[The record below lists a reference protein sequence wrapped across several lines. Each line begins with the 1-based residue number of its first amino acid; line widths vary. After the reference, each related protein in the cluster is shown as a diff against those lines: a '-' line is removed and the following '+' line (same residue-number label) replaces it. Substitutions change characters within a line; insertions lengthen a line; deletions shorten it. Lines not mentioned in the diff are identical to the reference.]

1 MVKNKI
7 LYQPIDL
14 KIYASTEWLA
24 DNKKKY
30 RTVFETEECT
40 YVYCEF
46 TFLNLNFKKADWNL
60 KLHMVCIDNENNELC
75 KLNCDRIVL
84 PNDNLIYVREGWGTK
99 TKGTFW
105 KPGIY
110 KWQVFSG
117 EELILERPFY
127 IQNFGKVNNAAE
139 PYFKFDSLKLY
150 EGPDA
155 NVKLNDRTYYSVFNF
170 NFTRYVWAE
179 LNAKNLI
186 KGVNYWACEL
196 TFNFR
201 TSNHLLKGSI
211 TKMFFVYP
219 QDDEFT
225 VTIGWGSDK
234 VGTWGKDDYIVDV
247 LFMDQLLASKVFT
260 IGDDYVEANAEDFL
274 LPSTFV
280 EFDGLSIEDN
290 TLVDDDFGMN
300 DYETGKVHQTNETV
314 EVIMKELEG
323 LIGLSDIKDKIKE
336 YSNYLGFITL
346 RKDKGLKEKEK
357 ISLHAIFRGNPGTGK
372 TTVARKLGK
381 IYNSLGLL
389 SKGHVYEVDR
399 GDLVAEFIGQ
409 TAPKTKAALKKAN
422 GGILFID
429 EAYSLARKDDDAKD
443 FGKEV
448 IEILLKELSDND
460 DIAIICA
467 GYPAEMDHFLES
479 NPGLKSRFNM
489 SYDFP
494 DYLPQELIKIA
505 DYACERRG
513 IGLNENAST
522 LLYKKLVEV
531 YRDRDQFFGNA
542 RLVNSLIDEAKMNLG
557 LRVMN
562 TQFPEKLTPDELSII
577 MPADIEKLSFKKKLA
592 TADIPIDEDL
602 LKESVDK
609 IKRMIGLETVKEDI
623 DELIK
628 LVRFYNETGKDVR
641 QTFSLHTVFTGNP
654 GTGKTTV
661 ARILAQIYKALG
673 ILERGHLIECDRQS
687 LVGGY
692 VGQTAIKTAE
702 IIERSMGGV
711 LFIDEAYSLT
721 EGGQSDFGKEVI
733 EILLKRMEDRRGD
746 FIVIAAGY
754 TDNMKRFIESN
765 PGLKSRFDRIFHFE
779 DFKETELFE
788 IANNQI
794 LENNLTP
801 NPEAKLELKRITEL
815 MYTSRDKF
823 FGNGRAI
830 RKLVEEI
837 IRHQH
842 LRMSEIA
849 VSKRT
854 IELISELTASDIQE
868 VNLKEIIQKTK
879 TTGIGFQQ
887 NS

>member
-1 MVKNKI
+1 MSQNKE
-7 LYQPIDL
+7 LYQVIDL
-14 KIYASTEWLA
+14 KVYASTEWLA

-30 RTVFETEECT
+30 RTVFEAEECT

-46 TFLNLNFKKADWNL
+46 SLFNLKFKEKDWNL
-60 KLHMVCIDNENNELC
+60 NLRIVCLDNENIELC
-75 KLNCDRIVL
+75 NLNCDRIVSQE
-84 PNDNLIYVREGWGTK
+84 DNTIYIREGWGTK
-99 TKGTFW
+99 NKGTFW
-105 KPGIY
+105 KPGVY
-110 KWQVFSG
+110 KWQAIIDDALVI
-117 EELILERPFY
+117 EKQFY
-127 IQNFGKVNNAAE
+127 VQNFGRVNESGE
-139 PYFKFDSLKLY
+139 PYFKIDSLKLY

-155 NVKLNDRTYYSVFNF
+155 NVKINDRSYYSVFNF
-170 NFTRYVWAE
+170 NYTRYVWVE
-179 LNAKNLI
+179 FNGKNLI
-186 KGVNYWACEL
+186 KDVNYWTCEL

-211 TKMFFVYP
+211 TKLFFVYP
-219 QDDEFT
+219 QDNEFSVT
-225 VTIGWGSDK
+225 VGWGSDK

-247 LFMDQLLASKVFT
+247 LFMDKLLVSKIFS
-260 IGDDYVEANAEDFL
+260 IGDDYLEATKEDFL
-274 LPSTFV
+274 IPASF
-280 EFDGLSIEDN
+280 EDFDIGETDSLDF
-290 TLVDDDFGMN
+290 DDDLEGTEEEVGN
-300 DYETGKVHQTNETV
+300 VHQTNETV
-314 EVIMKELEG
+314 EVIMKEMEG
-323 LIGLSDIKDKIKE
+323 LIGLNEIKNKIHE
-336 YSNYLGFITL
+336 YSNYLSFISL
-346 RKDKGLKEKEK
+346 RKDRGLKEKEK
-357 ISLHAIFRGNPGTGK
+357 INLNAIFRGNPGTGK

-381 IYNSLGLL
+381 IYHSLGLL

-409 TAPKTKAALKKAN
+409 TAPKTKAALKKAK

-448 IEILLKELSDND
+448 IEILLKELSDNE

-467 GYPAEMDHFLES
+467 GYPAEMDTFLES

-489 SYDFP
+489 FYDFP
-494 DYLPQELIKIA
+494 DYLPQELLQIA
-505 DYACERRG
+505 HYACERRG
-513 IGLNENAST
+513 IRLSEPAAD
-522 LLYKKLVEV
+522 LLYKKLVES
-531 YRDRDQFFGNA
+531 YRERDKFFGNA
-542 RLVNSLIDEAKMNLG
+542 RLVNSLVDECKMNLG
-557 LRVMN
+557 LRVM
-562 TQFPEKLTPDELSII
+562 TTPSPEKLTPDELSLIL
-577 MPADIEKLSFKKKLA
+577 PADIEKLSIKKKSPI
-592 TADIPIDEDL
+592 ADIPIDEDL
-602 LKESVDK
+602 LKESVNK

-641 QTFSLHTVFTGNP
+641 QSFSLHTVFTGNP

-702 IIERSMGGV
+702 IIDRAMGGV

-721 EGGQSDFGKEVI
+721 EGGQSDFGKEAI
-733 EILLKRMEDRRGD
+733 EIILKRMEDRRGD

-765 PGLKSRFDRIFHFE
+765 PGLKSRFDRTFHFE
-779 DFKETELFE
+779 DFKSSELFE

-794 LENNLTP
+794 MENNLVP
-801 NPEAKLELKRITEL
+801 DPDARIELQRITEL
-815 MYTSRDKF
+815 MYNSRDKF
-823 FGNGRAI
+823 FGNGRAV
-830 RKLVEEI
+830 RKMVEEI

-842 LRMSEIA
+842 LRMSEIPS
-849 VSKRT
+849 SKRT
-854 IELISELTASDIQE
+854 TQIITSLTIEDLKEI
-868 VNLKEIIQKTK
+868 NLKEIIQKTK
-879 TTGIGFQQ
+879 ISGIGFQQ

>member
-1 MVKNKI
+1 MSENKAS
-7 LYQPIDL
+7 YQAIDL

-30 RTVFETEECT
+30 RTVFEVEECT

-46 TFLNLNFKKADWNL
+46 SFFNLKFKEYDWNL
-60 KLHMVCIDNENNELC
+60 NLKIVCIDNENNELC
-75 KLNCDRIVL
+75 NLNCDRIVSMDE
-84 PNDNLIYVREGWGTK
+84 NISFVREGWGTK
-99 TKGTFW
+99 NKGTFW
-105 KPGIY
+105 KPGTY
-110 KWQVFSG
+110 KWQAVIDG
-117 EELILERPFY
+117 AVVLEKPFY
-127 IQNFGKVNNAAE
+127 IQNFGKPSKTAE
-139 PYFKFDSLKLY
+139 PYFKIQGIKLY

-155 NVKLNDRTYYSVFNF
+155 NVKINDRTYYSVFNF
-170 NFTRYVWAE
+170 NYTRYVWVE

-186 KGVNYWACEL
+186 KDVNYWTCEL

-211 TKMFFVYP
+211 SKLFFVYP
-219 QDDEFT
+219 QDNEFS

-247 LFMDQLLASKVFT
+247 LFMDQLLVSKVFT
-260 IGDDYVEANAEDFL
+260 IGDDYVEATSEDFL
-274 LPSTFV
+274 LPSTFKDFTV
-280 EFDGLSIEDN
+280 ESRNDN
-290 TLVDDDFGMN
+290 DFDDDIEATPDDSG
-300 DYETGKVHQTNETV
+300 VIHHSNETV

-323 LIGLSDIKDKIKE
+323 LIGLNDIKNKIKE
-336 YSNYLGFITL
+336 YSNYLSFISL
-346 RKDKGLKEKEK
+346 RKDRGLKEKEK

-381 IYNSLGLL
+381 IYHSLGLL

-409 TAPKTKAALKKAN
+409 TAPKTKAALKKAK

-448 IEILLKELSDND
+448 IEILLKELSDNE

-467 GYPAEMDHFLES
+467 GYPAEMDNFLES

-489 SYDFP
+489 FYDFP

-513 IGLNENAST
+513 IRLNEKSSE
-522 LLYKKLVEV
+522 LLYKKLVEA
-531 YRDRDQFFGNA
+531 YRGRDKFFGNA
-542 RLVNSLIDEAKMNLG
+542 RLVNSLVDELKMNLG

-562 TQFPEKLTPDELSII
+562 TQFPEKLTPDELSIV
-577 MPADIEKLSFKKKLA
+577 MPEDIEKLSFKKKLA
-592 TADIPIDEDL
+592 SADIPIDEDL
-602 LKESVDK
+602 LKESISK

-623 DELIK
+623 DDLVK

-641 QTFSLHTVFTGNP
+641 QSFSLHTVFTGNP

-661 ARILAQIYKALG
+661 ARILAQIYKSLG

-702 IIERSMGGV
+702 VIDRAMGGV

-721 EGGQSDFGKEVI
+721 EGGQSDFGKEAI
-733 EILLKRMEDRRGD
+733 EILLKRMEDRRGE

-765 PGLKSRFDRIFHFE
+765 PGLKSRFDRTFHFE
-779 DFKETELFE
+779 DFKSLELLE

-794 LENNLTP
+794 FENNLTP
-801 NPEAKLELKRITEL
+801 DEDAVKELKRIMQL
-815 MYTSRDKF
+815 MYDSRDKF
-823 FGNGRAI
+823 FGNGRAV
-830 RKLVEEI
+830 RKLVEEVV
-837 IRHQH
+837 RNQH
-842 LRMSEIA
+842 LRMSEISA
-849 VSKRT
+849 SKRT
-854 IELISELTASDIQE
+854 IDIISSLTLQDIKGI
-868 VNLKEIIQKTK
+868 NLKEIIQKTK

-887 NS
+887 KS

>member
-1 MVKNKI
+1 MAQKNA
-7 LYQPIDL
+7 LYIPIDL
-14 KIYASTEWLA
+14 KIYSSTEWLA

-30 RTVFETEECT
+30 RTVFEAEECT

-46 TFLNLNFKKADWNL
+46 SCYNLKFKEQDWDL
-60 KLHMVCIDNENNELC
+60 KLHIVCIDSENKQLC
-75 KLNCDRIVL
+75 NLNCDRLVSLDDNIV
-84 PNDNLIYVREGWGTK
+84 YVREGWGTK
-99 TKGTFW
+99 NKGLFW
-105 KPGIY
+105 KPGVY
-110 KWQVFSG
+110 KWQAFV
-117 EELILERPFY
+117 EDKLIFERPFY
-127 IQNFGKVNNAAE
+127 IHSFGTTQASGE
-139 PYFKFDSLKLY
+139 PYFKIDSLKLY

-170 NFTRYVWAE
+170 NYTRYVWVE

-186 KGVNYWACEL
+186 KDVNYWACEL

-211 TKMFFVYP
+211 TKLFFVYP
-219 QDDEFT
+219 QDNEFS

-234 VGTWGKDDYIVDV
+234 VGTWGKDDYIVEV
-247 LFMDQLLASKVFT
+247 LFMDKLLVSKVFT
-260 IGDDYVEANAEDFL
+260 IGDDYQEATTEDFQL
-274 LPSTFV
+274 NNPVYDLDTEPLDELDF
-280 EFDGLSIEDN
+280 EDETEN
-290 TLVDDDFGMN
+290 AP
-300 DYETGKVHQTNETV
+300 ETGVIHHTNETV

-323 LIGLSDIKDKIKE
+323 LIGLSEIKNKIKE
-336 YSNYLGFITL
+336 YSNYLGFISL
-346 RKDKGLKEKEK
+346 RKDRGLKEKEK

-381 IYNSLGLL
+381 IYHSLGLL

-409 TAPKTKAALKKAN
+409 TAPKTKAALKKAK

-448 IEILLKELSDND
+448 IEMLLKELSDNE

-467 GYPAEMDHFLES
+467 GYPAEMDNFLES
-479 NPGLKSRFNM
+479 NPGLKSRFTM
-489 SYDFP
+489 AYDFP

-505 DYACERRG
+505 EYACEKRG
-513 IGLNENAST
+513 ISLSEKASE
-522 LLYKKLVEV
+522 LLYKKLVEA
-531 YRDRDQFFGNA
+531 YRERDKFFGNA
-542 RLVNSLIDEAKMNLG
+542 RLVNSLVDEAKMNLG

-562 TQFPEKLTPDELSII
+562 TQFPEKLTPDELSLI
-577 MPADIEKLSFKKKLA
+577 MPEDIEKLSFKKKQA
-592 TADIPIDEDL
+592 SADIPLDEEL
-602 LKESVDK
+602 LKESVNK
-609 IKRMIGLETVKEDI
+609 VKRMIGLETVKEDI
-623 DELIK
+623 DDLVK
-628 LVRFYNETGKDVR
+628 LVRFYNETGRDVR
-641 QTFSLHTVFTGNP
+641 QSFSLHTVFTGNP

-702 IIERSMGGV
+702 IIDRAMGGV

-721 EGGQSDFGKEVI
+721 EGGHSDFGKEAI
-733 EILLKRMEDRRGD
+733 EILLKRMEDRRGE

-754 TDNMKRFIESN
+754 TENMKRFIESN
-765 PGLKSRFDRIFHFE
+765 PGLKSRFDRTFHFE
-779 DFKETELFE
+779 DFKAPELLE

-794 LENNLTP
+794 SENNLKP
-801 NPEAKLELKRITEL
+801 DEEAEKELKHIMEL
-815 MYTSRDKF
+815 MYNSRDKY
-823 FGNGRAI
+823 FGNGRAV

-837 IRHQH
+837 VRHQH

-849 VSKRT
+849 STKRSND
-854 IELISELTASDIQE
+854 IISTLTAQDIKE
-868 VNLKEIIQKTK
+868 INLKEIIQKTK
-879 TTGIGFQQ
+879 TSGIGFQQ

>member
-1 MVKNKI
+1 MSQNPA
-7 LYQPIDL
+7 LYQAIDL

-30 RTVFETEECT
+30 RTVFEVEECT

-46 TFLNLNFKKADWNL
+46 SFYNLKFKEADWNL
-60 KLHMVCIDNENNELC
+60 NLKIVCIDNENNELC
-75 KLNCDRIVL
+75 NLNCDRIVSQD
-84 PNDNLIYVREGWGTK
+84 DNIIYVREGWGTK
-99 TKGTFW
+99 NKGTFW

-110 KWQVFSG
+110 KWQAHIDG
-117 EELILERPFY
+117 TIIIERPFY
-127 IQNFGKVNNAAE
+127 IQSFGKANDLAE
-139 PYFKFDSLKLY
+139 PYFKMESLKLY

-155 NVKLNDRTYYSVFNF
+155 NVKLHDRTYYSVFNF
-170 NFTRYVWAE
+170 NYTRYVWVE

-186 KGVNYWACEL
+186 KDVNYWACEL

-211 TKMFFVYP
+211 TKLFFVYP
-219 QDDEFT
+219 QDNEFS

-247 LFMDQLLASKVFT
+247 LFMDQLLVTKVFT
-260 IGDDYVEANAEDFL
+260 IGDDYVEATTEDFL
-274 LPSTFV
+274 LPESFGDFEIETLKDSG
-280 EFDGLSIEDN
+280 FDED
-290 TLVDDDFGMN
+290 LESED
-300 DYETGKVHQTNETV
+300 ESGKIHQTNETV

-323 LIGLSDIKDKIKE
+323 LIGLNDIKNKIKE
-336 YSNYLGFITL
+336 YSNYLGFISL

-381 IYNSLGLL
+381 IYHSLGLL

-409 TAPKTKAALKKAN
+409 TAPKTKAALKKAK

-448 IEILLKELSDND
+448 IEILLKELSDNE

-467 GYPAEMDHFLES
+467 GYPAEMDNFLES
-479 NPGLKSRFNM
+479 NPGLKSRFTM

-513 IGLNENAST
+513 IRLNEKASE

-531 YRDRDQFFGNA
+531 YRERDKFFGNA

-562 TQFPEKLTPDELSII
+562 TQFPEKLTPDELSVI
-577 MPADIEKLSFKKKLA
+577 MPEDIDKLSFKKKHA
-592 TADIPIDEDL
+592 TADIPIDEEL
-602 LKESVDK
+602 LKESVGK

-623 DELIK
+623 DDLIK

-641 QTFSLHTVFTGNP
+641 QSFSLHTVFTGNP

-702 IIERSMGGV
+702 IIDRAMGGV

-721 EGGQSDFGKEVI
+721 EGGQSDFGKEAI
-733 EILLKRMEDRRGD
+733 EIILKRMEDRRGD

-765 PGLKSRFDRIFHFE
+765 PGLKSRFDRTFHFE
-779 DFKETELFE
+779 DFKSAELLE

-794 LENNLTP
+794 SENNLKP
-801 NPEAKLELKRITEL
+801 DEAAETELKRVMEL

-823 FGNGRAI
+823 FGNGRAV
-830 RKLVEEI
+830 RKLVEEVV
-837 IRHQH
+837 RHQH

-849 VSKRT
+849 ASKRT
-854 IELISELTASDIQE
+854 IELISTLTVDDIKE
-868 VNLKEIIQKTK
+868 INLKEIIQKTK